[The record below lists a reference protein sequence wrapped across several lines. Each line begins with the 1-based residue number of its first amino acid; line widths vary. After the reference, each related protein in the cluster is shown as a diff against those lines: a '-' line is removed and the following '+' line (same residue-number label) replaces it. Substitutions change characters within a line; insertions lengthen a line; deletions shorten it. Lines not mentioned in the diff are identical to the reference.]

1 MNEKNI
7 LLFGMSFSLRI
18 AQKIVHDESVLTQE
32 QRDYLNQ
39 APDLEEYVN
48 ALQEYSKKILF
59 YVKQKEW
66 QQKKIEYIKEC
77 VADEILEKS
86 IESSSSDR
94 L

>member
-1 MNEKNI
+1 
-7 LLFGMSFSLRI
+7 LLSFRLKI
-18 AQKIVHDESVLTQE
+18 TPKIVHDESVLTQE

-39 APDLEEYVN
+39 APDLQDYVN
-48 ALQEYSKKILF
+48 GLQEYSKKVLF

-66 QQKKIEYIKEC
+66 QQKKIDYIKEC
-77 VADEILEKS
+77 VADEILDKA